1 MAHDVSEI
9 GYSYGGFD
17 WSGGLDT
24 TRSWA
29 PGPPPGLIAG
39 GTGTGGGTGEE
50 KVDYSQL
57 QKVLCA
63 RCRVLV
69 KDIQRARRVLV
80 ANALAVSN
88 TVAPLLISVPL
99 SVLVPSPV
107 PVLDPGF
114 VSTPVCDAHSE
125 VEVEIGGGPSADI
138 QAYLEL
144 SSSSFFDQIAGT
156 DGATTTTTTTT
167 TTVTTTTIATIGTGI
182 GAVNDSDSAPATLAS
197 DQVKAEAE
205 VEVEQCVTA
214 IHTQLVRGEA
224 NGVPNTETEADKVNQ
239 TKAVGGP
246 ETAMEVIDDV
256 QCSVKVEVE
265 VQAQV
270 SDTEA
275 VPDLALAPT
284 PACASSSSN
293 TEAGADAGAD
303 AEVGAVR
310 DTAIGMT
317 ENTDI
322 GTGDT
327 IPLNGDNK
335 GDDPKG
341 DPSSGEGSLLH
352 LPPPSLP
359 PPLSLP
365 PYLATLAEDIGDV
378 LLDTSL
384 TLPLSLS
391 TTQPGH
397 GEDPMLER
405 VSVTHTVITED
416 ITTSRKRVS
425 TCHAV
430 TNMPAARCTDLKLGL
445 LWRDIAS
452 QALTIPEPLIQREI
466 LDSLDSLLKD
476 AGRFFLCSLG
486 DEGQHWDD
494 FLLLQKVLLLLVLVL
509 VFRCVHLYCATLHM
523 YLGCL
528 YGGYT

>member
-29 PGPPPGLIAG
+29 PGPPPGPA
-39 GTGTGGGTGEE
+39 TGGSGGGGGDE

-88 TVAPLLISVPL
+88 TAAPLLISVPL

-107 PVLDPGF
+107 PIPVLDPAF

-125 VEVEIGGGPSADI
+125 VEVKVGGGPSADI

-144 SSSSFFDQIAGT
+144 SSSSFFDQIAES
-156 DGATTTTTTTT
+156 DGTTTT
-167 TTVTTTTIATIGTGI
+167 TTVTTTTIATIGTVI
-182 GAVNDSDSAPATLAS
+182 GTVNDSDSARATLSS
-197 DQVKAEAE
+197 DQVKAEVE
-205 VEVEQCVTA
+205 VEVEQCVTD
-214 IHTQLVRGEA
+214 IPTQLIKDEA
-224 NGVPNTETEADKVNQ
+224 YEVTNTEIETDKVNE
-239 TKAVGGP
+239 TKAVGGA
-246 ETAMEVIDDV
+246 ESAMEVIDDV

-270 SDTEA
+270 SATEA

-284 PACASSSSN
+284 PACTSSSSN
-293 TEAGADAGAD
+293 TEGEAEAGAEVEAEAGA
-303 AEVGAVR
+303 VM
-310 DTAIGMT
+310 DTATGMT

-327 IPLNGDNK
+327 VPLNGDNK

-341 DPSSGEGSLLH
+341 DSSSLEGSLLP

-359 PPLSLP
+359 PSLP
-365 PYLATLAEDIGDV
+365 PYLATLSKDIGDV
-378 LLDTSL
+378 LLDASL
-384 TLPLSLS
+384 SLPLSLS
-391 TTQPGH
+391 TAQPGQGE
-397 GEDPMLER
+397 GEDPILER

-416 ITTSRKRVS
+416 TTTSTSRKRVS

-486 DEGQHWDD
+486 DEGQHWDE
-494 FLLLQKVLLLLVLVL
+494 FFLLQKVLLVLELVL
-509 VFRCVHLYCATLHM
+509 RCVPLHRATLHM
-523 YLGCL
+523 HLGCL
-528 YGGYT
+528 YKGYT